1 MRAVK
6 SPASVACR
14 ARTCARFLAAPIT
27 ALLTG
32 CITGPAA
39 DRAAPTAPAR
49 VGVANPATIACIRA
63 GGVPFIERGADGSER
78 GLCRLPSGLICD
90 QWAFF
95 RAECGP
101 REVDRRPG
109 S

>member
-1 MRAVK
+1 MSAIK
-6 SPASVACR
+6 SPASHAVR
-14 ARTCARFLAAPIT
+14 ARICARFLAAAMT
-27 ALLTG
+27 AILAG
-32 CITGPAA
+32 CATGPAA
-39 DRAAPTAPAR
+39 DLSTPAAPTP

-63 GGVPFIERGADGSER
+63 GGVPSTERGADGSER
-78 GLCRLPSGLICD
+78 GLCRLPSGQICD